1 MKPLEFKTE
10 VNAPAKKVWETMLN
24 ADTYKE
30 WVEPSWP
37 GSYYTG
43 KWGKNEIVKFL
54 SSEGGGTASKIVEYT
69 PYQTVLAE
77 HIAVIHADGR
87 EDRDSDVAKGWIG
100 STERYTF
107 TENNGKTTVRV
118 SIKTSPEW
126 ESMFNDG
133 WPAALAKLKEISE
146 RAVVAAR

>member
-1 MKPLEFKTE
+1 MKLLEFRTE

-24 ADTYKE
+24 PDTYKE

-43 KWGKNEIVKFL
+43 KFGKDEIVKFL
-54 SSEGGGTASKIVEYT
+54 SSEGGGTAARIVEYA
-69 PYQTVLAE
+69 PYQTLLAE
-77 HIAVIHADGR
+77 HVAVIQSDGK
-87 EDRDSDVAKGWIG
+87 EDRDSVIAKGWIG
-100 STERYTF
+100 STEQYTF

-133 WPAALAKLKEISE
+133 WPAALAKLKEVSE
-146 RAVVAAR
+146 RAAVGAR